1 MLRTRITYKLRP
13 LLRTYASSAG
23 PNALVFLE
31 HHDGVLDSGSL
42 SAVTAAGQLGGKV
55 TGLITGGAEI
65 KDVIEKAKKL
75 VIL

>member
-1 MLRTRITYKLRP
+1 MLLRTRIALNARS

-31 HHDGVLDSGSL
+31 HRDGVLDSGSL

-55 TGLITGGAEI
+55 TGLITGGPEI
-65 KDVIEKAKKL
+65 KDMVEKAKK
-75 VIL
+75 